1 MAYNFFSLLVSCG
14 SIPTAKWVA
23 TVEGFD
29 EIRPGNYVFYD
40 RTMVFIGVC
49 KEEDCAL
56 FIKTTVIGKYK
67 DHLVIDSGSKT
78 LESDKGVYGNT
89 NIEGFGAII
98 EQPNLIISR
107 LSEEH
112 GVIEG
117 EDIEGINIGD
127 ILTILSNHACP
138 VVNL

>member
-1 MAYNFFSLLVSCG
+1 M
-14 SIPTAKWVA
+14 VA
-23 TVEGFD
+23 L
-29 EIRPGNYVFYD
+29 
-40 RTMVFIGVC
+40 GVC

-78 LESDKGVYGNT
+78 LGLDKGVHGNS
-89 NIEGFGAII
+89 NIEGFGAVLEHPKLTIT
-98 EQPNLIISR
+98 R

-117 EDIEGINIGD
+117 KGIE
-127 ILTILSNHACP
+127 TIHI
-138 VVNL
+138 